1 MSMPKLVYGRAAL
14 LVVLGLTAC
23 ATAPPAGTVMPAV
36 TESPSESASV
46 SPDATSSEDASPTET
61 ADEPAGS
68 IEDADLIGTFGG
80 DAQLEG
86 GCAWVDGEDG
96 KRYEVI
102 YPEGWS
108 VHFEPLH
115 LIDPGGEVRAE
126 EGDRIGLAGSVGG
139 DLVSICQVGTIFEA
153 SEVFTER

>member
-1 MSMPKLVYGRAAL
+1 MSMPTLAYGPAAL
-14 LVVLGLTAC
+14 LVAFGLAAC
-23 ATAPPAGTVMPAV
+23 GTGAPAGTVMPAAPESPSASGTSPNA
-36 TESPSESASV
+36 TESPDV
-46 SPDATSSEDASPTET
+46 SPTET
-61 ADEPAGS
+61 ADQPAGS

-86 GCAWVDGEDG
+86 GCAWVDGQDG

-115 LIDPGGEVRAE
+115 LIDPDAEVRAE
-126 EGDRIGLAGSVGG
+126 EGDRIGLDGSVGD

-153 SEVFTER
+153 REVFTER